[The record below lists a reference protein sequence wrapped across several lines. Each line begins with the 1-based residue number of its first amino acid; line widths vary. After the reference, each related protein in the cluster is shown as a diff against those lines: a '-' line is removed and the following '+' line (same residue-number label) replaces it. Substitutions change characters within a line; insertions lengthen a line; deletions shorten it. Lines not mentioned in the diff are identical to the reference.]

1 MLSSSSMISI
11 PGYDFDSLVP
21 SHQVQWAIFIFSF
34 LAFILVYHIF
44 ARPNCF
50 TSAKQISWIITTAA
64 SFTMTISSTPFL
76 WDYFSSWGD
85 MKRVRALPELAVAAN
100 RIFQA
105 YLLADLSM
113 GAMHYRSQLNL
124 FTGWF
129 HHILYLGIVE
139 YAIRQRWAHMFCLAA
154 CMEFPTFVLGIA
166 TLFPQLRSNIFF
178 ALSFFLTRILFHV
191 VICVTYFL
199 PNNRPLTPKAS
210 IPVSMFTSS
219 PASSTV
225 VPKGSIAPA
234 VILMCVFPLHASWFL
249 GCLRGFKKR
258 AKLRKEAELRAM
270 RSSTAS
276 VISLDIHSASM
287 KKNAIPAHCKPIPAV
302 IDPATSAPLAKVS
315 SSPSPDTHFSLRR
328 SIPNA
333 RYFNE
338 HYMYYYMRYAHYSS
352 RYAHYRARF
361 RGLGLRG
368 PASVK
373 EQFSKRLPS
382 LRPTL
387 QRLSSLESLSSLS
400 SLSSLP
406 SPKFEIP
413 EFGFRSVS
421 PVAKAT
427 KMIRMSV
434 PTREDVYRTFGLGR
448 RRTVSVAALTQ

>member
-85 MKRVRALPELAVAAN
+85 VKRVRALPELAVAAN

-154 CMEFPTFVLGIA
+154 IMEFPTFVLGIA

-191 VICVTYFL
+191 VIC
-199 PNNRPLTPKAS
+199 AS
-210 IPVSMFTSS
+210 IPVSVFTSS

-258 AKLRKEAELRAM
+258 AKLRKEAE
-270 RSSTAS
+270 
-276 VISLDIHSASM
+276 
-287 KKNAIPAHCKPIPAV
+287 
-302 IDPATSAPLAKVS
+302 S
-315 SSPSPDTHFSLRR
+315 SSDSLSELSRSRPLHRTPNPPPRNHQPS
-328 SIPNA
+328 
-333 RYFNE
+333 
-338 HYMYYYMRYAHYSS
+338 
-352 RYAHYRARF
+352 
-361 RGLGLRG
+361 
-368 PASVK
+368 
-373 EQFSKRLPS
+373 RLP
-382 LRPTL
+382 
-387 QRLSSLESLSSLS
+387 
-400 SLSSLP
+400 
-406 SPKFEIP
+406 
-413 EFGFRSVS
+413 V
-421 PVAKAT
+421 
-427 KMIRMSV
+427 V
-434 PTREDVYRTFGLGR
+434 PPRANTH
-448 RRTVSVAALTQ
+448 S

>member
-1 MLSSSSMISI
+1 
-11 PGYDFDSLVP
+11 
-21 SHQVQWAIFIFSF
+21 
-34 LAFILVYHIF
+34 
-44 ARPNCF
+44 
-50 TSAKQISWIITTAA
+50 KQISWIITTAA

-85 MKRVRALPELAVAAN
+85 VKRVRALPELAVAAN

-287 KKNAIPAHCKPIPAV
+287 KKNAIPA
-302 IDPATSAPLAKVS
+302 
-315 SSPSPDTHFSLRR
+315 
-328 SIPNA
+328 
-333 RYFNE
+333 
-338 HYMYYYMRYAHYSS
+338 
-352 RYAHYRARF
+352 
-361 RGLGLRG
+361 
-368 PASVK
+368 
-373 EQFSKRLPS
+373 
-382 LRPTL
+382 
-387 QRLSSLESLSSLS
+387 
-400 SLSSLP
+400 
-406 SPKFEIP
+406 
-413 EFGFRSVS
+413 
-421 PVAKAT
+421 
-427 KMIRMSV
+427 
-434 PTREDVYRTFGLGR
+434 
-448 RRTVSVAALTQ
+448 